1 MVDKTSP
8 QSKEPENL
16 SAESVH
22 DLDYWLTGILKKA
35 PRRAGIKEGRRGG
48 QETQT
53 QADLTTPRTE
63 AAKSLHL
70 PRS

>member
-1 MVDKTSP
+1 MDKWDNSGLQTSP

-35 PRRAGIKEGRRGG
+35 KRRAGIKE
-48 QETQT
+48 
-53 QADLTTPRTE
+53 DNE
-63 AAKSLHL
+63 AAKKPKHKLI
-70 PRS
+70 